1 MARGKQT
8 ARKAPGGG
16 KKPRLQLKKRSQ
28 RRSAPAKRMIG
39 PHRIVYV
46 DGSVYPPAF
55 SCFVQKTEED
65 DVMVTRFASKMT
77 NRSKRGVERWV
88 PDFTASEGSEVLTS
102 VSGLGVCTE
111 TGTRIEHEKIN

>member
-1 MARGKQT
+1 MARGKQK
-8 ARKAPGGG
+8 ARKGPSGGG
-16 KKPRLQLKKRSQ
+16 KKPRLQMKKRAQ
-28 RRSAPAKRMIG
+28 RRSAQPAMIG
-39 PHRIVYV
+39 PHRLVYV
-46 DGSVYPPAF
+46 DGSVYPPGF

-65 DVMVTRFASKMT
+65 DVVVIRFASKMK

>member
-8 ARKAPGGG
+8 ARKAPGG
-16 KKPRLQLKKRSQ
+16 KKPRIQMKSKSQ
-28 RRSAPAKRMIG
+28 RRSAQHPMIG

-46 DGSVYPPAF
+46 DGSVYPPVF
-55 SCFVQKTEED
+55 SCFVHETEEE
-65 DVMVTRFASKMT
+65 DVVVMRFASKMK

-88 PDFTASEGSEVLTS
+88 PDFTVGEGSEVLTS

-111 TGTRIEHEKIN
+111 AGTRVEHEKIN